1 MTLVTAS
8 LSCFLRLQVSNMSK
22 FYEFLRKMSSEF
34 CIPAKLQFSPVVLIC
49 SIVENQHNPRPPKD
63 AVAVPSCAA
72 RQQELRGT
80 ASRKAPRF
88 GTAWPG
94 GYNRMMEI
102 GYDPAKRDKPLKE
115 RGLDFEDIRK
125 DYDER
130 RWVTIGFLS
139 GRMVVV
145 GWPPG
150 TRFGEFSQ

>member
-1 MTLVTAS
+1 
-8 LSCFLRLQVSNMSK
+8 MSK
-22 FYEFLRKMSSEF
+22 FYELLRKMSSEF

-80 ASRKAPRF
+80 ASRKAPRL
-88 GTAWPG
+88 TWPG
-94 GYNRMMEI
+94 GYSRMMEI

-125 DYDER
+125 DYDEL

-139 GRMVVV
+139 GRIERSKSRSS
-145 GWPPG
+145 WLPG
-150 TRFGEFSQ
+150 MT